1 VSDEAEVEPT
11 SIDDAKFGLSTEQ
24 KAEIIFDFINKYRSD
39 EAFDEFF
46 SYNDLGVPMA
56 VMIVN
61 ELVTLTEKGLQVIN
75 ETWEDLCENLNYAD
89 PEYDYESLEELIEI
103 NVPFENQ
110 IDISKEEAAIKNQ
123 IS

>member
-1 VSDEAEVEPT
+1 VSDEVEVAPS
-11 SIDDAKFGLSTEQ
+11 SIDNEKLGLNTEQ

-89 PEYDYESLEELIEI
+89 PEYDYESLDELIEKA
-103 NVPFENQ
+103 VPFENEL
-110 IDISKEEAAIKNQ
+110 EEE
-123 IS
+123 